1 MGMANGPAADQPSGS
16 TRLKRPSAL
25 TYLLSAGVGGGAA
38 VADAGGVAPAE
49 QAPMR
54 AARAQS
60 MATRERRIIMD
71 LEIGVS
77 RLYLTPTG
85 QDEPRAIPVE
95 PRRQRESGR
104 AQGSRTRLR
113 VHRALRGE

>member
-1 MGMANGPAADQPSGS
+1 MANGPAADQPSGS
-16 TRLKRPSAL
+16 ARRKRPSAL
-25 TYLLSAGVGGGAA
+25 TYLVSARIGGGGA
-38 VADAGGVAPAE
+38 VAAAGGVAPSE

-71 LEIGVS
+71 LEIGGS
-77 RLYLTPTG
+77 RLYLNRTG
-85 QDEPRAIPVE
+85 QNEPRAIPVE